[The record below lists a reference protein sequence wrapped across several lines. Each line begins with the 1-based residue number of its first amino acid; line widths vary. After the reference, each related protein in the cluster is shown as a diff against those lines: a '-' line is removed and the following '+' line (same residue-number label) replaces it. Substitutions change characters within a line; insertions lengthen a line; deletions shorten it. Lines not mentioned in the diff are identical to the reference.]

1 MSIRYYRAPSMTWWW
16 IKYVRW
22 EENAKFLGEMQ
33 YFCKRML
40 VFCEWTKRF
49 AVRKAIVLRENA
61 NVLWANAKFC
71 GECSHFQR
79 DFVFSSKSIVF
90 PSETPGSSTKSLHLF
105 SKGPHYICILSCI
118 FSILRKQ
125 YCSLTK
131 ALTYFFLITFPSL
144 KFLKQTQN
152 LSGGCISFAR
162 ECNSIEIIF
171 PPISFYFPT
180 PLPLKKRSKN
190 V

>member
-16 IKYVRW
+16 IKYMRW

-40 VFCEWTKRF
+40 VFCERTKRF

-125 YCSLTK
+125 YCSLKK
-131 ALTYFFLITFPSL
+131 ALKYFFPHNISITKVFEADTKSLGGMHKLCERMQEHWNNFFPHLILFSNT
-144 KFLKQTQN
+144 
-152 LSGGCISFAR
+152 I
-162 ECNSIEIIF
+162 
-171 PPISFYFPT
+171 T
-180 PLPLKKRSKN
+180 P
-190 V
+190 